1 MGVFSQ
7 ALRKQMENEGI
18 SMSTLPAKYP
28 LSYEELNAWVE
39 GTKLPSNGKLET
51 LAPAVHMPVYKLR
64 DLVSQDRLSLATLKA
79 AKDNEAFKAANKVN
93 YNVVSPSVAEKQ
105 PMPDE
110 PVKPE
115 PKPMDKAVGAK
126 PSPLASNE
134 PITTEVGKPAKRPY
148 HRREHPVKEDTHDEQ
163 TTDSKEYQRLK
174 ECLKVLQDDAD
185 TALNCLIG
193 AIEMRNFDAIKTYA
207 NIAWARNVAVKAIK
221 KALDIDKAS

>member
-1 MGVFSQ
+1 MGVFSE
-7 ALRKQMENEGI
+7 ALKKQMENEGI

-28 LSYEELNAWVE
+28 LSYEELKAWTE
-39 GTKLPSNGKLET
+39 GTQLPSNGKLET

-64 DLVSQDRLSLATLKA
+64 DLVSQDRLVLAKLKA
-79 AKDNEAFKAANKVN
+79 AKDNEAFKAANNVN
-93 YNVVSPSVAEKQ
+93 CDVITPPTAETE

-115 PKPMDKAVGAK
+115 PKPKDKVVN
-126 PSPLASNE
+126 NE
-134 PITTEVGKPAKRPY
+134 PMPQVGKPAKRPY

-163 TTDSKEYQRLK
+163 TTDAKEYQRLK

-221 KALDIDKAS
+221 KTLDIDKAS